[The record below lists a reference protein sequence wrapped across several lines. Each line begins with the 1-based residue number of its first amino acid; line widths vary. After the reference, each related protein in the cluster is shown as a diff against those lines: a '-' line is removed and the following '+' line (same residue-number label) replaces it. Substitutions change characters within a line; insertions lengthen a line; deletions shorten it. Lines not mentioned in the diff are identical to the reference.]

1 MWTLGV
7 YVSAYP
13 LYLAGILYTL
23 RCGEHEQPR
32 GDKSSPAGSYLDH
45 PVQQDS

>member
-1 MWTLGV
+1 MI
-7 YVSAYP
+7 AHKIHIYP

-32 GDKSSPAGSYLDH
+32 GDKSSPAAPGRFL
-45 PVQQDS
+45 P